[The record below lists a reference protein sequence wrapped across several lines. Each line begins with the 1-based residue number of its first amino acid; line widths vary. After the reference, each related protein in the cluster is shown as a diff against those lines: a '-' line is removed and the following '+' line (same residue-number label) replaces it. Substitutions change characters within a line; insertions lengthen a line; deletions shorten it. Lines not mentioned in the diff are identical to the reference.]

1 MLLIR
6 RIQLGEAELFRCIR
20 LAALREAPRAFGS
33 TYDSALRRTPE
44 SWREQADSTACG
56 PDRATFLAFSDEFP
70 IGIVALYRLRRGS
83 DTGELMQMWIA
94 PEYRGRGIAK
104 RIMDVAFQWAGN
116 NQFRAIVA
124 KVARNNARALRLY
137 REYGF
142 AASKKAPFNRLDD
155 HIVLIKQI
163 KSQGCI

>member
-6 RIQLGEAELFRCIR
+6 RIQLGEAELFRSIR
-20 LAALREAPRAFGS
+20 LAALHEAPGAFGS
-33 TYDSALRRTPE
+33 TYASALRRTPE

-56 PDRATFLAFSDEFP
+56 PDRSTFLAFTGELP
-70 IGIVALYRLRRGS
+70 IGIAALYRGRRGS
-83 DTGELMQMWIA
+83 GTGELMQMWIA

-104 RIMDVAFQWAGN
+104 RMMDIVFQWAGD
-116 NQFRAIVA
+116 NQFRAIVV

-142 AASKKAPFNRLDD
+142 APATRALSNNPED
-155 HIVLIKQI
+155 HVVLIKQI
-163 KSQGCI
+163 